1 MSALTQNAR
10 YGLRMLARNPGFTSA
25 AVACLA
31 LGIGATTAIF
41 SVVNAVILRPLPY
54 AKSPRLVRVFTEFPT
69 FPNGGLRHFWVSPP
83 EYLELKRETKSWDAL
98 EGWVDNGVNLA
109 GTAEPVR
116 AQATFVTGGMLSMLG
131 VQPLMGRLLT
141 EADDAPNAPNT
152 TVLSYGLWQRAF
164 GGDKNILG
172 RDVRL
177 NGASCVVIGVMPRGF
192 NFPPGETIPSELWA
206 PVQIDPAKPG
216 GRGSHFLSLLGRLR
230 DGVSFTQAVTEMQA
244 YVRHPVVPNG
254 NGSHGF
260 DTKFH
265 PIVLAGFQDE
275 VVKGIRPA
283 MLVLLGAVAFV
294 LLIACVNVAN
304 LLLARAESRRREIAV
319 RAAIGAGLGK
329 LLQQFIIE
337 GVMLSLT
344 GAVFGMLLAFGG
356 LRLLVATNAG
366 SIPRVDE
373 IGIDWRVLIFA
384 LAISIATGVIFGLAP
399 VFHMRLGRLH
409 DTLKT
414 AAGRTTAGGAANRFR
429 AALVTAE
436 LALALVLLIGSGL
449 MVKAFWKL
457 QQVDAGFN
465 PDRILTMRISLP
477 RRSYANAASGNG
489 FWTSLLART
498 NSLPGVTTAGL
509 ATELPPK
516 RQIDAND
523 TSIEGF
529 VPVPN
534 GPLQNVDYWNF
545 VSPQYF
551 EAVGARLIEGRF
563 LNAGD
568 GIGGTPV
575 VAINQTMARTFWPKE
590 SAIGHRV
597 RIEGPKGE
605 WRTVVGVVADIKN
618 AGLDRP
624 TGTELYIPVLQ
635 SSTIPA
641 NTNNFVSSAYV
652 VVRTKTDP
660 MSVVS
665 SVRAQIR
672 ELDAALPVS
681 NVMSMEDLM
690 SADRARPRFLTLLLT
705 LFSAVSLSLAALGI
719 YGVISYLVAQR
730 TNEIGIRMA
739 LGAQSGDVLKLI
751 GSTGLR
757 LALAGVVI
765 GSAGAL
771 ILTRFLSGLLFGVS
785 SVDPLTFAA
794 MAVTLGAVTMFACY
808 VPARR
813 ASKVDPL
820 IALRYE

>member
-1 MSALTQNAR
+1 
-10 YGLRMLARNPGFTSA
+10 
-25 AVACLA
+25 
-31 LGIGATTAIF
+31 
-41 SVVNAVILRPLPY
+41 
-54 AKSPRLVRVFTEFPT
+54 
-69 FPNGGLRHFWVSPP
+69 
-83 EYLELKRETKSWDAL
+83 
-98 EGWVDNGVNLA
+98 
-109 GTAEPVR
+109 
-116 AQATFVTGGMLSMLG
+116 
-131 VQPLMGRLLT
+131 
-141 EADDAPNAPNT
+141 
-152 TVLSYGLWQRAF
+152 
-164 GGDKNILG
+164 
-172 RDVRL
+172 
-177 NGASCVVIGVMPRGF
+177 VMPRGF
-192 NFPPGETIPSELWA
+192 VFPPGETIASEMWA
-206 PVQIDPAKPG
+206 PLQIDPAKPG

-230 DGVSFTQAVTEMQA
+230 SGVSLAQAASEMQS
-244 YVRHPVVPNG
+244 YERHPIVPNG
-254 NGSHGF
+254 NGTHGF
-260 DTKFH
+260 DPKFH

-275 VVKGIRPA
+275 IVKGIRPA
-283 MLVLLGAVAFV
+283 MLVLLGAVGFV

-304 LLLARAESRRREIAV
+304 LLLARAESRKREIAV

-329 LLQQFIIE
+329 LLQQFVIE

-366 SIPRVDE
+366 SIPRVGE
-373 IGIDWRVLIFA
+373 IGIDWRVLLFT
-384 LAISIATGVIFGLAP
+384 LVLSIATGVIFGLAP
-399 VFHMRLGRLH
+399 LMHMRLGKLH

-414 AAGRTTAGGAANRFR
+414 AAGRTTSAGAAARFR
-429 AALVTAE
+429 AVLVTGE

-449 MVKAFWKL
+449 MIKAFWKL
-457 QQVDAGFN
+457 QQVDAGFS
-465 PDRILTMRISLP
+465 PDHVLTMRISLP
-477 RRSYANAASGNG
+477 RRSYANTAAGNG
-489 FWTSLLART
+489 FWASLLTRT
-498 NSLPGVTTAGL
+498 NGLPGVTAAAL
-509 ATELPPK
+509 ATELPPQ

-534 GPLQNVDYWNF
+534 GPIQNVDYWNF

-563 LNAGD
+563 LTAGD
-568 GIGGTPV
+568 GPGAPPA

-635 SSTIPA
+635 QSTVPG
-641 NTNNFVSSAYV
+641 NTTAFVGTAYLV
-652 VVRTKTDP
+652 IKTKGEP
-660 MSVVS
+660 MSEVNA
-665 SVRAQIR
+665 VRSQVR
-672 ELDAALPVS
+672 DLDAALPVS

-751 GSTGLR
+751 GGTGVK
-757 LALAGVVI
+757 LALAGT
-765 GSAGAL
+765 ALGAVGAFA
-771 ILTRFLSGLLFGVS
+771 LTRFLSGLLFGVS
-785 SVDPLTFAA
+785 SVDPLTFLA
-794 MAVTLGAVTMFACY
+794 MAATLGLVTLFACY

>member
-1 MSALTQNAR
+1 
-10 YGLRMLARNPGFTSA
+10 
-25 AVACLA
+25 
-31 LGIGATTAIF
+31 TTAIF

-54 AKSPRLVRVFTEFPT
+54 AQSARLVRVFTEFPT
-69 FPNGGLRHFWVSPP
+69 FPNGGLRHFWMSPP
-83 EYLELKRETKSWDAL
+83 EYLDVKQESKSWDAL
-98 EGWVDNGVNLA
+98 EGWVNSGVNLA
-109 GTAEPVR
+109 GSAEPVR

-131 VQPLMGRLLT
+131 VQPMMGRLLSA
-141 EADDAPNAPNT
+141 ADDVPNAPNT
-152 TVLSYGLWQRAF
+152 TVLSYALWQRAF
-164 GGDKNILG
+164 GGDRSILG
-172 RDVRL
+172 RDIRL
-177 NGASCVVIGVMPRGF
+177 NGGSCVVVGVMPRGF
-192 NFPPGETIPSELWA
+192 AFPPGETIASEMWA
-206 PVQIDPAKPG
+206 PLQIDPAKPG
-216 GRGSHFLSLLGRLR
+216 GRGSHFLSVLGRLR
-230 DGVSFTQAVTEMQA
+230 PGVSLQQATGELQS
-244 YVRHPVVPNG
+244 YVKNNAVPAG
-254 NGSHGF
+254 AGRHGF
-260 DTKFH
+260 DPKFH

-275 VVKGIRPA
+275 VVKTIRPA
-283 MLVLLGAVAFV
+283 MLVLLGAVGFV

-319 RAAIGAGLGK
+319 RAAIGAGLSK
-329 LLQQFIIE
+329 LLQQFVVE

-344 GAVFGMLLAFGG
+344 GALFGMLLAFGG

-373 IGIDWRVLIFA
+373 IGIDWRVLIFT
-384 LAISIATGVIFGLAP
+384 LLLSVATGVVFGLAP
-399 VFHMRLGRLH
+399 VMHMRLGKLH

-414 AAGRTTAGGAANRFR
+414 AAGRTTSSGAANRFR
-429 AALVTAE
+429 AALVTSE

-449 MVKAFWKL
+449 MIKAFWKL

-465 PDRILTMRISLP
+465 PDHVLTMRVSLP
-477 RRSYANAASGNG
+477 RRSYATGATGNG
-489 FWTSLLART
+489 FWTSFLARA
-498 NSLPGVTTAGL
+498 NALPGVTSASM

-551 EAVGARLIEGRF
+551 DAIGARLVEGRF
-563 LNAGD
+563 LSQND
-568 GIGGTPV
+568 GAAAPAV
-575 VAINQTMARTFWPKE
+575 VVVNQTMARTFWPKE

-597 RIEGPKGE
+597 RIEGSKGA

-624 TGTELYIPVLQ
+624 TGTELYIPVPQ
-635 SSTIPA
+635 SSTIA
-641 NTNNFVSSAYV
+641 TDTNSFVSTAYLV
-652 VVRTKTDP
+652 IRTKGDP
-660 MSVVS
+660 MSEAGA
-665 SVRAQIR
+665 VRAQVR
-672 ELDAALPVS
+672 DLDAALPVA

-705 LFSAVSLSLAALGI
+705 LFSAVSLALAALGI

-751 GSTGLR
+751 GGTGLK
-757 LALAGVVI
+757 LAVAGTAAGAV
-765 GSAGAL
+765 GAL

-785 SVDPLTFAA
+785 SVDPLTFVA
-794 MAVTLGAVTMFACY
+794 MAATLGAVTLLACY